1 MDHFRGTREGLG
13 ADGNGA
19 WNDRAE
25 PWKAKAIVRCFV
37 VWTNDRVALSA
48 VATLFRDDYSRR
60 IPAHERGRRRAIVE
74 TSGLSARPTPCIWLR
89 TVDHLARRSRKTEAN
104 REKERE
110 SQDEPIVEKLNAHGA
125 RGELLRGLVC
135 SRVGNQ

>member
-25 PWKAKAIVRCFV
+25 PCKAKAIVGCFV

-48 VATLFRDDYSRR
+48 VATLFRDDYSRC
-60 IPAHERGRRRAIVE
+60 IPGSRARSPASDRGNQRSFCKTYSVYMAPNGGSLGSPVE
-74 TSGLSARPTPCIWLR
+74 E
-89 TVDHLARRSRKTEAN
+89 D
-104 REKERE
+104 
-110 SQDEPIVEKLNAHGA
+110 
-125 RGELLRGLVC
+125 RGEPREGT
-135 SRVGNQ
+135 